1 MFRLSELAQ
10 WLSMPCPDN
19 ELECSGISIDSRTC
33 SPGQLFIAINGQRV
47 DGHAYVNEA
56 QDKGAVALCV
66 SRPVKSDLPQ
76 LVVLNTTKALISLAR
91 AYRQTWTKHVIGVT
105 GSYGKTS
112 TKQMIA
118 SCLKSHTPH
127 VGLSPGNWN
136 NLYGLCLSIL
146 QVDRS
151 DKYAVLEMGANQP
164 GDIAILSEIAR
175 PDIAVVTGIAAVH
188 IEKLMSIEG
197 VKKEKLSLFDDVS
210 KHRGRCA
217 VNVMDSHI
225 AQWFERNNPFKAVT
239 YGDNSSCDIWFDKV
253 SCTQKGVMFN
263 LHVQEKVSSVNMEL
277 EGPMAIQNAVAA
289 AAVCSMLGLSIE
301 TIKAGLSRM
310 KPVPG
315 RFDRIPGPIGSWIYD
330 DSYNAN
336 PHALMAAIDYLC
348 NQYSRV
354 VVVLGD
360 MLELG
365 SDAEQIHYEVGTFL
379 KKKKVHALY
388 VTGSLGLSVIK
399 GFGGGG
405 LINSPN
411 KIAVAIQSVVRKGD
425 AIYIKGSRASALE
438 RVVNVLRQGVY

>member
-1 MFRLSELAQ
+1 MFRLSELSQ
-10 WLSMPCPDN
+10 WLSMPSPDHD
-19 ELECSGISIDSRTC
+19 LECSGISIDSRTC
-33 SPGQLFIAINGQRV
+33 SPGKLFIAINGQRV
-47 DGHAYVNEA
+47 DGHDYVKEA

-66 SRPVKSDLPQ
+66 SRLVKSDLPQ
-76 LVVLNTTKALISLAR
+76 FVVPNTTKALISLAR
-91 AYRQTWTKHVIGVT
+91 AYRQTWTKRVIGVT

-118 SCLKSHTPH
+118 SCLKAHTPH
-127 VGLSPGNWN
+127 VSFSPGNWN

-146 QVDRS
+146 QVARAD
-151 DKYAVLEMGANQP
+151 DYAVLEMGANQP

-188 IEKLMSIEG
+188 TEKLISIEG

-225 AQWFERNNPFKAVT
+225 AEWFDKNTPIKAAT
-239 YGDNSSCDIWFDKV
+239 YGDNIGCDVWFDKV
-253 SCTQKGVMFN
+253 SCTQKGVMFD
-263 LHVQEKVSSVNMEL
+263 LHVQEKVTSVNMLL
-277 EGPMAIQNAVAA
+277 EGPMAIHNAVAA

-301 TIKAGLSRM
+301 TIKSGLNQM
-310 KPVPG
+310 KPMQG
-315 RFDRIPGPIGSWIYD
+315 RFDRVLGPIGSWIYD

-348 NQYSRV
+348 SQYSRV

-365 SDAEQIHYEVGTFL
+365 SDAEQIHCDVGTYL
-379 KKKKVHALY
+379 RSKKIHALY

-399 GFGGGG
+399 GFGGGS
-405 LINSPN
+405 LIDSPN
-411 KIAVAIQSVVRKGD
+411 EIAAATQSVVRQGD
-425 AIYIKGSRASALE
+425 AIYIKGSRASCLE
-438 RVVNVLRQGVY
+438 RVVKALRQGVC